1 MASTTIWP
9 LTYFSN
15 KTLDEFDSVILNLQP
30 ILSKDFKNEDR
41 LMDKVVNLF
50 VEKFNRDNLLS
61 LYKIRVSDNLV
72 KAVNTTLNYP
82 IDTEMMIRHI
92 QTTLSE
98 GDR

>member
-15 KTLDEFDSVILNLQP
+15 KTLDEFDSVILNLQS

-41 LMDKVVNLF
+41 LIDRVVNLF
-50 VEKFNRDNLLS
+50 VEKFNRSNLLS
-61 LYKIRVSDNLV
+61 IYKIQVSDNLV

-92 QTTLSE
+92 QTILSE
-98 GDR
+98 GEG

>member
-1 MASTTIWP
+1 MASVSAWP
-9 LTYFSN
+9 LTYFSH
-15 KTLDEFDSVILNLQP
+15 KTLDEFDSVILDLQS
-30 ILSKDFKNEDR
+30 ILSKDYKNKDR
-41 LMDKVVNLF
+41 LIDRVVILF
-50 VEKFNRDNLLS
+50 VERFNRANLLS
-61 LYKIRVSDNLV
+61 LYKIHVSDNLV